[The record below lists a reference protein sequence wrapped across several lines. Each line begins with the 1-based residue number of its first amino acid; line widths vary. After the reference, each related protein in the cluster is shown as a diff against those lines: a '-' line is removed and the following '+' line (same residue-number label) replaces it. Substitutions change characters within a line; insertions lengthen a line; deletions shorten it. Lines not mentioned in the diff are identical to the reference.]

1 MSNDII
7 KFYAPWCV
15 PCKLIAPTL
24 SKVTVE
30 REIDVDST
38 IGAKAASKIGVMS
51 GPTVV
56 FKRKQRGR
64 AFHWQCA

>member
-30 REIDVDST
+30 RGLMLILLSVLRLLP
-38 IGAKAASKIGVMS
+38 KS
-51 GPTVV
+51 GL
-56 FKRKQRGR
+56 
-64 AFHWQCA
+64 

>member
-30 REIDVDST
+30 RGIDVDCT
-38 IGAKAASKIGVMS
+38 ICVEAASKIGVVS
-51 GPTVV
+51 VPTV
-56 FKRKQRGR
+56 GL
-64 AFHWQCA
+64 